1 MFIVE
6 AFFFKSS
13 ACSAR
18 NTRRQSRRRNR
29 SKTRSME
36 RGLKNFFF
44 RRLNDVSFN
53 CVVICHALI
62 RYTHLF
68 LKCLK
73 PAFPGACFRRA
84 AFTALLFAA
93 RVNNSSA
100 DKPFPCCRLS
110 VHIDPMLLKYT
121 RGLCIE

>member
-36 RGLKNFFF
+36 S
-44 RRLNDVSFN
+44 RLNCDFSVSTKVFD
-53 CVVICHALI
+53 AS
-62 RYTHLF
+62 F
-68 LKCLK
+68 K
-73 PAFPGACFRRA
+73 PHISYVLTVEARA
-84 AFTALLFAA
+84 Y
-93 RVNNSSA
+93 NSA
-100 DKPFPCCRLS
+100 
-110 VHIDPMLLKYT
+110 M
-121 RGLCIE
+121 